1 MLSKEEYFLG
11 GALPFWKLDRDGDGA
26 ITFEEFQEGYDILD
40 KDKDGRVS
48 RAEFMVHFK
57 PNLMCREPHSDMY
70 RVTQKKLGRRLDKT
84 TKESMLRDEMDKMDR
99 KGMDSE
105 TWLRAQAHELQK
117 QLRGQNIT
125 KQRRN
130 IILLGEG

>member
-1 MLSKEEYFLG
+1 MTRY
-11 GALPFWKLDRDGDGA
+11 
-26 ITFEEFQEGYDILD
+26 
-40 KDKDGRVS
+40 
-48 RAEFMVHFK
+48 
-57 PNLMCREPHSDMY
+57 
-70 RVTQKKLGRRLDKT
+70 
-84 TKESMLRDEMDKMDR
+84 DEMDKMDR